1 MYSLPEK
8 SDQTAAGVKI
18 RARSNNKTGLRL
30 NLAFAFWGEPMDI
43 WHSPINLAR
52 LQSECIGTAVEHLG
66 IEFTDFGADWLAAR
80 MPVDYRT
87 IQPFRLLHGG
97 ASVLLAESL
106 GSCAANLCVDEAK
119 RFCVGQEINANHLRA
134 VRQGYVTGRTSP
146 IHLGRTSQVWEI
158 RITNEAG
165 ELTCISRLTMA
176 VLER

>member
-1 MYSLPEK
+1 MHSLPEI

-18 RARSNNKTGLRL
+18 RARSNNKAGLRL

-80 MPVDYRT
+80 MPVDHRT

>member
-1 MYSLPEK
+1 MHSLPEFRA
-8 SDQTAAGVKI
+8 QTAAGREIHTVFN
-18 RARSNNKTGLRL
+18 STTGLRL
-30 NLAFAFWGEPMDI
+30 NCDFAFWGESMDI

-52 LQSECIGTAVEHLG
+52 LQSWCNGTAVEHLG

-80 MPVDYRT
+80 MPVDHRT

-97 ASVLLAESL
+97 ASVLLSESL
-106 GSCAANLCVDEAK
+106 GSCAANLCVDDAK